1 MQNIKDKLI
10 VALDVDTL
18 KEAERI
24 VKTLVPSGFKL
35 FKIGSQLFTAF
46 GPEAVKMVG
55 KRGGKVFL
63 DLKFHDIPNTVQNSC
78 YSSTSAGYV
87 AVPSTYSFI
96 KAWLNL
102 GQKVRESVQY
112 PVFMLTVHTTAGIEA
127 LRSAVVGAEERAK
140 ELNISRPII
149 VGVTVLT
156 SENLGERTESS
167 VLERANC
174 AKQAGLDGIVCSV
187 HEAAAVREAYGKD
200 FIIVTPGIRP
210 PGSAVGD
217 QKRVATAQAALAAG
231 ADYIVVGRP
240 IIQAPDPLK
249 AARDILVQMG

>member
-46 GPEAVKMVG
+46 GPVAVKMVG

-63 DLKFHDIPNTVQNSC
+63 DLKFHDIPNTVQNAC
-78 YSSTSAGYV
+78 YTSTDVGYV
-87 AVPSTYSFI
+87 AFASAYSFI
-96 KAWLNL
+96 KAWLSL
-102 GQKVRESVQY
+102 GQGVREAVQY

-127 LRSAVVGAEERAK
+127 LRNALTGAEERAK
-140 ELNISRPII
+140 ELNIPRPFI

-156 SENLGERTESS
+156 SENLGERTESV

-174 AKQAGLDGIVCSV
+174 AKQAGLDGIVCSA
-187 HEAAAVREAYGKD
+187 HEVTAVRKACGKD
-200 FIIVTPGIRP
+200 FIIVTPGIRA
-210 PGSAVGD
+210 PGGDAGD
-217 QKRVATAQAALAAG
+217 QKRIATAQAAFAAG

-240 IIQAPDPLK
+240 IIEAPDPLK
-249 AARDILVQMG
+249 AAEDIIKSS